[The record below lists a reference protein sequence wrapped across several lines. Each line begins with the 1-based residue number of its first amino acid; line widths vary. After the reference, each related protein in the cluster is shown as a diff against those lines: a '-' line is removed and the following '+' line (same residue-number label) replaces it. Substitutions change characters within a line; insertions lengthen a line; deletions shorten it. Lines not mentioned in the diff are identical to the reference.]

1 MEPTAAERREHQRYP
16 MENSVSVSPH
26 GVFQVMDLS
35 KGGFCFK
42 CPPYTP
48 ISDLWETD
56 IVTSVATLE
65 GLPVSRV
72 WGSMT
77 ENSTHAYLP
86 MAVGVKFG
94 RLSQKQSTE
103 LSQVIEAMS
112 ESDTTEH

>member
-1 MEPTAAERREHQRYP
+1 MHPTAEERRQHKRFHV
-16 MENSVSVSPH
+16 ENSVSVSPH
-26 GVFQVMDLS
+26 GVFQVMDIS

-65 GLPVSRV
+65 GFPVNRV
-72 WGSMT
+72 WVSMA

-86 MAVGVKFG
+86 MSVGVKFG
-94 RLSQKQSTE
+94 RLTQKQDTE
-103 LSQVIEAMS
+103 LSQIIEAIS
-112 ESDTTEH
+112 EADGTEH